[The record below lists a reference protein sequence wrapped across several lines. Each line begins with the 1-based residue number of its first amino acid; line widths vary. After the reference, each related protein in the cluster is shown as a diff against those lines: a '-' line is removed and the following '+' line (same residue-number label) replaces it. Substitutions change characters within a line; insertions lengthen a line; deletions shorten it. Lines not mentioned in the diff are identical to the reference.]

1 MTRNI
6 LSAVVV
12 ALVAVIAL
20 FVVNLGA
27 TSISPERYR
36 KVVLDAVQDGT
47 MTRTLRQPFAPR
59 REITPINNSEC
70 LILVM
75 LVTERDSCVKAS
87 ISPRMMIQSEHTD
100 LPLIPGYG
108 PDLVCRILGGTML
121 HQAGTPVPFLEPGN
135 HHRYLH
141 AGLTLATFVLA
152 LVPLH
157 VAGWILLFAC
167 YAALAVLALAAA
179 LRMRGAPPAERRRAA
194 AFLVMAGVLAAFYA
208 LPVFGSTFA
217 HAPTDIAIVAFML
230 VGLLHPLCRMPER
243 RFALVVAAFGTA
255 IAAFELLTGGMP
267 TGLAVLIAL
276 IALGEA
282 PDVATVRRRLLVGVV
297 CYGVA
302 IITGFAAKLL
312 AIMAV
317 WGPGEFTAMVKLV
330 SSRMVSNISNWP
342 ALESWLARF
351 GFAPDAMNKGTM
363 RHMLALALVTYS
375 AFVLGWGSH
384 VLGALIVIVPVPLLM
399 VLTWVA
405 LRRVPRAQWLVRPQ
419 PLLLAAACVP
429 FAWYLALEGHT
440 FTHSFFMVRPVA
452 LNVAFAAIA
461 AMMLPRQ
468 PAEGTASARPG
479 TMVRDAASP
488 AS

>member
-1 MTRNI
+1 VTRDI
-6 LSAVVV
+6 LSAIVV
-12 ALVAVIAL
+12 ALLAVIAL

-27 TSISPERYR
+27 TSLSPERYR

-47 MTRTLRQPFAPR
+47 MTRTLRQPFAPQ
-59 REITPINNSEC
+59 REIRLINNSEC

-75 LVTERDSCVKAS
+75 LVTDRDSRVKAS
-87 ISPRMMIQSEHTD
+87 ISPRMMIQRERTD
-100 LPLIPGYG
+100 LPRIPGYG

-121 HQAGTPVPFLEPGN
+121 QQAGTPVPFLEPGN

-167 YAALAVLALAAA
+167 YAALTVLALAAA
-179 LRMRGAPPAERRRAA
+179 LRMRRAPPAERRRAL
-194 AFLVMAGVLAAFYA
+194 AFLFMAGVLAAFYA
-208 LPVFGSTFA
+208 LPVFGRTFA

-230 VGLLHPLCRMPER
+230 VGLLHPLCRMPEQ
-243 RFALVVAAFGTA
+243 RFALAVATFGTA

-276 IALGEA
+276 IALGDA
-282 PDVATVRRRLLVGVV
+282 PDAATVWRRLIVGVA

-302 IITGFAAKLL
+302 LTTCFAAKLL
-312 AIMAV
+312 AVMVV
-317 WGPGEFTAMVKLV
+317 WGPAELTAMVKILGT
-330 SSRMVSNISNWP
+330 RMFNNINWP
-342 ALESWLARF
+342 ALENWLIRF
-351 GFAPDAMNKGTM
+351 GFAPDPMNQNM
-363 RHMLALALVTYS
+363 VVRHLLGLALVTYS

-405 LRRVPRAQWLVRPQ
+405 LRRVPRDAWLIHPQ

-429 FAWYLALEGHT
+429 FVWYLAIVWHT
-440 FTHSFFMVRPVA
+440 LTHSFFMVRPLA

-461 AMMLPRQ
+461 VVMLPARRA
-468 PAEGTASARPG
+468 PVASRATAGAG
-479 TMVRDAASP
+479 AGAG
-488 AS
+488 